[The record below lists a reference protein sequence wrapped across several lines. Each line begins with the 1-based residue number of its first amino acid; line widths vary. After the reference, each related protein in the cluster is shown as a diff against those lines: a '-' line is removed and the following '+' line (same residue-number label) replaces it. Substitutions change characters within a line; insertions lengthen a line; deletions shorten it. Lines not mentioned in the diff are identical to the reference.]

1 MTIVAESIDEVQ
13 DAVRVGERLLPVGGG
28 TKPALCT
35 PTAGTTALDVSALRG
50 LVQYDPAELTLTA
63 LAGTPVAEI
72 RDALAPHGQYLPFD
86 PPWAAGGATLG
97 GTVAAGVSGPS
108 AFRHGGVRDF
118 VLALRFVDG
127 MGRLVGGG
135 AQVVK
140 NAAGFDLPKLF
151 VGSAGRL
158 GVIVQLTVKVL
169 PAPVATATVVV
180 DYGNLAQALATMARL
195 ARGPIDID
203 ALDLEPP
210 GRLVIRLGGDPA
222 VLPARTARLISLADG
237 DRPTSVTGEDDAR
250 LWQVAADLQTWPS
263 GDHLI
268 RVPVTA
274 HDIVALQSCVQQ
286 HGGQARYSLGAN
298 VAWISWPETAGLQPL
313 DDALHVQGLAGSV
326 LRGPVGAPIHLGQVR
341 GGDFATRIRSALDPE
356 SRFAK
361 A

>member
-1 MTIVAESIDEVQ
+1 MTIVVKDIDEVQ
-13 DAVRVGERLLPVGGG
+13 EAVRAGERLLPVAGG
-28 TKPALCT
+28 TKPALST
-35 PTAGTTALDVSALRG
+35 PPAGTTGLDVSALRG

-63 LAGTPVAEI
+63 LAGTPVREI
-72 RDALAPHGQYLPFD
+72 HDALAPHGQYLPFD

-118 VLALRFVDG
+118 VLAVRFVDG

-169 PAPVATATVVV
+169 PAPTATATVVV
-180 DYGNLAQALATMARL
+180 DHENLADALATMARL

-222 VLPARTARLISLADG
+222 ILPTRTARLISLADG
-237 DRPTSVTGEDDAR
+237 ERATSVTGEDDAR
-250 LWQVAADLQTWPS
+250 LWQAATDLEGWPDR
-263 GDHLI
+263 DHLI
-268 RVPVTA
+268 RVPLTA
-274 HDIVALQSCVQQ
+274 HDVVALQTCVQH
-286 HGGQARYSLGAN
+286 HGALARYSLGAN
-298 VAWISWPETAGLQPL
+298 VAWISWPMKAELQLL
-313 DDALHVQGLAGSV
+313 DDALHAQGLAGSL
-326 LRGPVGAPIHLGQVR
+326 LRGPAGAPIHLGLVR
-341 GGDFATRIRSALDPE
+341 GGSFATRIRSALDPE